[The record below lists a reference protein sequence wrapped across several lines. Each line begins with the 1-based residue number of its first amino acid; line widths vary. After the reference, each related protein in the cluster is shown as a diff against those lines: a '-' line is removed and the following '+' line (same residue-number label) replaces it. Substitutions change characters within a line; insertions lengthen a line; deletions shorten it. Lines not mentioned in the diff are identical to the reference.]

1 MLHRLR
7 KVPLLFPTIL
17 MVLSFVLSHSVF
29 HILKII
35 CFSVLFARLCLST
48 TDKGSILTTSARNTA
63 CITLILD
70 YLIWSSSRFWSSFI
84 TDIALSDPLSNS
96 HFLWCKLLSVFA
108 FTFICM
114 APDETSYFS
123 SSSSSSSSQSN
134 RNSTS
139 SKLRTLLRIVKVLY
153 VILSSSFSFATATTN
168 T

>member
-1 MLHRLR
+1 MLSR
-7 KVPLLFPTIL
+7 KRRWYGQKLIKKLIL
-17 MVLSFVLSHSVF
+17 Q
-29 HILKII
+29 II
-35 CFSVLFARLCLST
+35 CFSVIFARLCLST

-123 SSSSSSSSQSN
+123 SSSSSSSSSPSN

-139 SKLRTLLRIVKVLY
+139 AKLRTLLRIVKVLY
-153 VILSSSFSFATATTN
+153 VILSSSSFSFSFSFATATTN